1 MPMPMND
8 THALYEK
15 YGDKMVI
22 GVVAPKWDPNGTEEE
37 QYEAGKAFAE
47 KFYRPNKS
55 AAYSLYTYIPMTDAY
70 AKGVYE
76 ASRKLS

>member
-1 MPMPMND
+1 MAMND
-8 THALYEK
+8 THELYEK
-15 YGDKMVI
+15 YGDRICI
-22 GVVAPKWDPNGTEEE
+22 GVVADELPENATEEE

-55 AAYSLYTYIPMTDAY
+55 AAYSLYTGIPITDAY
-70 AKGVYE
+70 ARGMYE